1 MLALW
6 IFANVIPGTEYAA
19 DATAWLVLTTT
30 VVGLLA
36 IGRRIFTGP
45 LATEQRQ
52 MKQQLT
58 DLAKAVNH
66 LAESVAKLITEVEV
80 IKDRQKRIAEK
91 IEVDHDERRD

>member
-1 MLALW
+1 VLALW
-6 IFANVIPGTEYAA
+6 LFANAIPGTEYAT
-19 DATAWLVLTTT
+19 DATAWLILCST

-36 IGRRIFTGP
+36 IGRRIITGP

>member
-1 MLALW
+1 MILVWLLADH
-6 IFANVIPGTEYAA
+6 IPATDLAGDAA
-19 DATAWLVLTTT
+19 IWLGLVLSG
-30 VVGLLA
+30 VALLA
-36 IGRRIFTGP
+36 AGRRIIDGP
-45 LATEQRQ
+45 LATEQQQ

-91 IEVDHDERRD
+91 IEVNDERRD

>member
-1 MLALW
+1 MILVWLLSD
-6 IFANVIPGTEYAA
+6 VIPGTEYAA

-36 IGRRIFTGP
+36 IGRRIITGP

-91 IEVDHDERRD
+91 IEVDHDEKRD

>member
-1 MLALW
+1 MILVWLLAD
-6 IFANVIPGTEYAA
+6 VIPWTDLAGDAA
-19 DATAWLVLTTT
+19 IWLGLVLSG
-30 VVGLLA
+30 VALLA
-36 IGRRIFTGP
+36 AGRRFNTGP
-45 LATEQRQ
+45 LAREQQQ

-91 IEVDHDERRD
+91 IEVNDERRD

>member
-1 MLALW
+1 MLVFWL
-6 IFANVIPGTEYAA
+6 FANVIPGTQYAA
-19 DATAWLVLTTT
+19 DATAWLVLCTT

-36 IGRRIFTGP
+36 IGRRIITGP
-45 LATEQRQ
+45 LATEQKQ

-58 DLAKAVNH
+58 DLAKAVSH
-66 LAESVAKLITEVEV
+66 LAESVGRLITEVEV